1 MWVRLRQRRRRTEVR
16 VKVWPVD
23 VQQWHTGVNGIVF
36 RTSLYATIRRPL
48 CDRFITGTSQKPAQW
63 AHRRPVD
70 LHGTREIR
78 FDSCSWFHN
87 SVRLGADRAHL
98 CTLNMNNADK
108 SNANRSRFS
117 VPKVF
122 KNVHYMIII
131 FCLNYDSPISLFLK
145 GQTFIL

>member
-1 MWVRLRQRRRRTEVR
+1 M
-16 VKVWPVD
+16 
-23 VQQWHTGVNGIVF
+23 
-36 RTSLYATIRRPL
+36 
-48 CDRFITGTSQKPAQW
+48 
-63 AHRRPVD
+63 
-70 LHGTREIR
+70 
-78 FDSCSWFHN
+78 
-87 SVRLGADRAHL
+87 GADRAHL

-145 GQTFIL
+145 GQTFILKMFYIFGWVF